1 MTLVL
6 ASASPSRRAMLEA
19 AGLDCV
25 IDPPAVDED
34 SIKQAMRADGAGPVD
49 VAEALAEMKAKQ
61 VSRRHPNAM
70 VVGADQMLECGTVW
84 FDKPVDRDHAR
95 GHLQALRGKSH
106 RLIASVVVVQ
116 NEARQWH
123 FNGSVTL
130 TMRPFSDAFLDDYL
144 DRAGD
149 RVLTSVG
156 AYQLEGIG
164 AQLFNKVDGDYFTVL
179 GLPLLPLLDY
189 LRTRGILPA

>member
-19 AGLDCV
+19 AGLACLV
-25 IDPPAVDED
+25 DPPAVDED
-34 SIKQAMRADGAGPVD
+34 SIKQAMRADGAGPAD

-70 VVGADQMLECGTVW
+70 VIGADQMLECGTIW
-84 FDKPVDRDHAR
+84 FDKPADRDHAR

-123 FNGSVTL
+123 FNGSVTM
-130 TMRPFSDAFLDDYL
+130 TMRPFSDGFLGDYL

-149 RVLTSVG
+149 KVLTSVG
-156 AYQLEGIG
+156 AYQLEGLG

-189 LRTRGILPA
+189 LRTRGVLTA